1 VPFVKHEREDNG
13 MLGLKTVVLECKD
26 IFQLLDFYSQL
37 LEWSVVYK
45 EDTFVR
51 IQSRDTGMCIAFQYD
66 EEYIPPVWPS
76 QVGKQ
81 QMMSHL
87 DFGVSDM
94 NELEAVTQKA
104 IQLGAKVA
112 DEQYGD
118 GEWIT
123 LLDPAGHPFCFVLWD

>member
-1 VPFVKHEREDNG
+1 

-26 IFQLLDFYSQL
+26 IIQLLDFYSQL
-37 LEWSVVYK
+37 LNWPVVYK

-51 IQSRDTGMCIAFQYD
+51 IQSNDTGMCIGFQYAED
-66 EEYIPPVWPS
+66 YTPPVWPS

-81 QMMSHL
+81 QMICHL
-87 DFGVSDM
+87 DFGVADK
-94 NELEAVTQKA
+94 NEMEEVTKKA
-104 IQLGAKVA
+104 IQLGAKVT

-123 LLDPAGHPFCFVLWD
+123 MLDPAGHPFCFVLWD

>member
-1 VPFVKHEREDNG
+1 
-13 MLGLKTVVLECKD
+13 MLELKTVILDCKD
-26 IFQLLDFYSQL
+26 IPQLLNFYGQL
-37 LEWSVVYK
+37 LNWPVVFQ

-51 IQSRDTGMCIAFQYD
+51 IQSKDTGMGIAFQYD
-66 EEYIPPVWPS
+66 EDYVAPVWPS

-87 DFGVSDM
+87 DFAVRDK
-94 NELEAVTQKA
+94 NELEVTTERA
-104 IQLGAKVA
+104 LHLGAKVA

-123 LLDPAGHPFCFVLWD
+123 LLDPAGHPFCFVIWD